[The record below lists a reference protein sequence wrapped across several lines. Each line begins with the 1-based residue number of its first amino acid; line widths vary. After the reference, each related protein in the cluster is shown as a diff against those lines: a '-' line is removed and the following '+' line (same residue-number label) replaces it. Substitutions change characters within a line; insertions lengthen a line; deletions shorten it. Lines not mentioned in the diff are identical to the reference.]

1 MKRLFAIVLSAVLLL
16 SAACGCAN
24 VQDTNDPTLQSVTT
38 AKPTGSVFDTE
49 NIVRIT
55 LYLYYGNGTGSDVPA
70 EHMAAMTNWL
80 ASFTF
85 GEEIQDIVSPG
96 TDTVHVEIEYSDGT
110 VIKNGVNTM
119 TIDGVTYYIEC
130 GDAPECY
137 EEILSRTSMP

>member
-1 MKRLFAIVLSAVLLL
+1 MKRMIAMILSAVLLL
-16 SAACGCAN
+16 STACGCAN
-24 VQDTNDPTLQSVTT
+24 VQETNDPTVQSVTST
-38 AKPTGSVFDTE
+38 KPLDPVFDTK

-55 LYLYYGNGTGSDVPA
+55 LYLHYGNGTGSDVPS

-119 TIDGVTYYIEC
+119 MIDGITYYIKS
-130 GDAPECY
+130 GDVPECY
-137 EEILSRTSMP
+137 EEILSHTSMP